1 MKKFCLCLIMIFSV
15 LQCAGDLCAHLKT
28 ADDTGVVLRRSVK
41 VGVSKSVIKD
51 ISDSPLWKNIPEY
64 NLMHNVTDARH
75 INLLPSERAVV
86 RYLCD
91 PEHLFVRVD
100 AQDSDIMTC
109 ASKNNQFHYKMG
121 DLVEVFAK
129 PKDHPCFWEFY
140 GTPNGYYTCFY
151 FKSRGTLNLPSSFTP
166 GKVKIGVI
174 SKIDGTLNKH
184 SDRDKLWQVIIVIP
198 RAELEKNGCSFSAPQ
213 RWTLLTARYNYGRYI
228 SYNERS
234 AYPQVANGYH
244 ANQHYADVEF
254 IDLDHKE
261 K

>member
-1 MKKFCLCLIMIFSV
+1 MKNISLYIIMIFSA
-15 LQCAGDLCAHLKT
+15 LLSAGNVSPHPET
-28 ADDTGVVLRRSVK
+28 ADNTGPVLRRRVK

-51 ISDSPLWKNIPEY
+51 ISTSPLWENIPAY

-109 ASKNNQFHYKMG
+109 ASRNNQFHYKMG
-121 DLVEVFAK
+121 DLVELFAK
-129 PKDHPCFWEFY
+129 PKDHPWYWEIY

-151 FKSRGTLNLPSSFTP
+151 FKSKGTLNLPSSFTP
-166 GKVKIGVI
+166 GEVKIGVI
-174 SKIDGTLNKH
+174 NKIGGTLNNH

-198 RAELEKNGCSFSAPQ
+198 RAELEKNGCPFSAPQ

-244 ANQHYADVEF
+244 ANQHFADVEF
-254 IDLDHKE
+254 FDLDHKE

>member
-1 MKKFCLCLIMIFSV
+1 MKKICLYVTMIISA
-15 LQCAGDLCAHLKT
+15 LLYAGNEFAHPVT
-28 ADDTGVVLRRSVK
+28 ADNAGQILRRSVK
-41 VGVSKSVIKD
+41 VGVSPAVIKD
-51 ISDSPLWKNIPEY
+51 IANSPLWAKTPAY
-64 NLMHNVTDARH
+64 NFMHNVTDVRH
-75 INLLPSERAVV
+75 INLLPSERAEV

-109 ASKNNQFHYKMG
+109 ASRNNQFHYKMG

-151 FKSRGTLNLPSSFTP
+151 FKSRGTLNLPSSFAP
-166 GKVKIGVI
+166 GKIKIGVI
-174 SKIDGTLNKH
+174 NHIDGTLNKH
-184 SDRDKLWQVIIVIP
+184 SDRDKLWRVILVIP
-198 RAELEKNGCSFSAPQ
+198 RSELEKNGYSFSAPQ

-254 IDLDHKE
+254 IDLDQKE